1 MKKYISLFLLTVIL
15 VSCKSKQ
22 VVSPMVDESVTAK
35 VIVER
40 YSKNQLNFNTLHIKG
55 NTKYGILSPSID
67 LRIKK
72 DEMILVSVRVPIIAG
87 TIVKAKVT
95 PEHVSYYNNLESEY
109 FEGDFDFLS
118 NWLGTELDFQ
128 KLQNLLL
135 GRTLDNPENENLRY
149 AIENNMYK
157 LYSERK
163 NLSKAYYFESETY
176 YLKKQFVEQK
186 QQNRSASVEY
196 SNYKNTSN
204 NILPFVLIIKSLNEG
219 SSNEFKVD
227 YKSIEV
233 NTEISFPYKI
243 PDGYKEI
250 QID

>member
-95 PEHVSYYNNLESEY
+95 PDQVSYYNNLEREY

-118 NWLGTELDFQ
+118 NWLGTEL
-128 KLQNLLL
+128 
-135 GRTLDNPENENLRY
+135 
-149 AIENNMYK
+149 
-157 LYSERK
+157 
-163 NLSKAYYFESETY
+163 
-176 YLKKQFVEQK
+176 
-186 QQNRSASVEY
+186 
-196 SNYKNTSN
+196 
-204 NILPFVLIIKSLNEG
+204 
-219 SSNEFKVD
+219 
-227 YKSIEV
+227 
-233 NTEISFPYKI
+233 
-243 PDGYKEI
+243 
-250 QID
+250 

>member
-72 DEMILVSVRVPIIAG
+72 DEMILVSVRVPIAG

-163 NLSKAYYFESETY
+163 NLSKAYYFES
-176 YLKKQFVEQK
+176 
-186 QQNRSASVEY
+186 
-196 SNYKNTSN
+196 
-204 NILPFVLIIKSLNEG
+204 
-219 SSNEFKVD
+219 
-227 YKSIEV
+227 
-233 NTEISFPYKI
+233 
-243 PDGYKEI
+243 
-250 QID
+250 